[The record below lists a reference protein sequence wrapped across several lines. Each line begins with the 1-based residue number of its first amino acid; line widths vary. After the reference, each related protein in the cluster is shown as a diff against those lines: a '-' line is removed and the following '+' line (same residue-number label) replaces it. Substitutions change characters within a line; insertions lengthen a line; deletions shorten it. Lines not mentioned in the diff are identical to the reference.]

1 MTPLKKARKAKQW
14 RLADLARQ
22 LQAVGCEI
30 DTGNLS
36 RIENGKQQASTALA
50 EKLSQVF
57 DGELDELQIL
67 YPERFQEKPAGEAA

>member
-1 MTPLKKARKAKQW
+1 MTPLKKARKARQW
-14 RLADLARQ
+14 RLADLASQ
-22 LQAVGCEI
+22 LHAVGCEI

-50 EKLSQVF
+50 ERLSQVF

-67 YPERFQEKPAGEAA
+67 YPERFQEKPTGEAA